1 LGLNLAFARNSYTDI
16 GFAKLVS
23 VWILLAVSLSGFMA
37 QLIGGTIG
45 MAFGIT
51 SSTGLLILGFSPAVA
66 SSAVHFV
73 EVGTSLLNGTFH
85 ARARNVDW
93 RVVLTIGVPGA
104 VGAFSGAVLLSN
116 LNLSFSKPWTAGL
129 LLILGIVILWRFIQ
143 PQLALAG
150 GRAHVGWLA
159 PLGLGAG
166 FIDATAGGGWGIITT
181 SSLMASNKLEPSRA
195 VGTTS
200 TARFLTAVAGSLGFL
215 LALGSE
221 GIAWDV
227 VLAMLVGCLVA
238 APIAARLVRVVP
250 RRGLG
255 LATGVAVV
263 VLNVRQIAASVGAE
277 LHTVLLLMGGALVVA
292 LIPVVWFVVRQRRE
306 ERLGQRQ
313 EESRS
318 QHS

>member
-1 LGLNLAFARNSYTDI
+1 M
-16 GFAKLVS
+16 S
-23 VWILLAVSLSGFMA
+23 VWILLAVSLTGFVA

-51 SSTGLLILGFSPAVA
+51 SSTSLLILGFSPAVS

-93 RVVLTIGVPGA
+93 RVALTIGIPGA
-104 VGAFSGAVLLSN
+104 IGAFAGAVLLSN
-116 LNLSFSKPWTAGL
+116 LNLNYSKPWTASL
-129 LLILGIVILWRFIQ
+129 LLLLGVVIIWRFV
-143 PQLALAG
+143 QLQLVAPS
-150 GRAHVGWLA
+150 GRAHAGWLA
-159 PLGLGAG
+159 PLGLSAG
-166 FIDATAGGGWGIITT
+166 FVDATAGGGWGIITT
-181 SSLMASNKLEPSRA
+181 SSLMASNKLEPARA

-200 TARFLTAVAGSLGFL
+200 TARFVVAVAGSLGFL

-221 GIAWDV
+221 GIPWDV
-227 VLAMLVGCLVA
+227 VFAMLVGCLIA

-263 VLNVRQIAASVGAE
+263 VLNVRQLMVSLGAD
-277 LHTVLLLMGGALVVA
+277 LPTVLVGMVIGLALS
-292 LIPVVWFVVRQRRE
+292 LIPIVWFVTRQRRKLTLTGRGGE
-306 ERLGQRQ
+306 PLHQK
-313 EESRS
+313 SP
-318 QHS
+318 

>member
-1 LGLNLAFARNSYTDI
+1 MT
-16 GFAKLVS
+16 
-23 VWILLAVSLSGFMA
+23 VWILLAVSLSGFLA

-104 VGAFSGAVLLSN
+104 IGAFIGAVLLSN

-129 LLILGIVILWRFIQ
+129 LLILGIVIIWRFIQ
-143 PQLALAG
+143 PQLALAS
-150 GRAHVGWLA
+150 GRAHAGWLA

-221 GIAWDV
+221 GIAWGV
-227 VLAMLVGCLVA
+227 VIAMLVGCLIA

-263 VLNVRQIAASVGAE
+263 VLNVRQMRASIGAD
-277 LHTVLLLMGGALVVA
+277 LPTVLVAMVSALALA
-292 LIPVVWFVVRQRRE
+292 LIPVVWFVSRQRRSAVPSE
-306 ERLGQRQ
+306 GQAQ
-313 EESRS
+313 S
-318 QHS
+318 QRR